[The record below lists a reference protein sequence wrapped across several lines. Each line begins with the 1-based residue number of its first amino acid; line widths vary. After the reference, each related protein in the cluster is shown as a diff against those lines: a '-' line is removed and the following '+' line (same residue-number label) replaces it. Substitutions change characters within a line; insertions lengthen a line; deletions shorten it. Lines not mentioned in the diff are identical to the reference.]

1 MRPGR
6 SIDRVVRRG
15 AARVAA
21 ILALA
26 VLIHIAGFV
35 QKAAAAT
42 EFRIVVLGD
51 SNIAGYGVD
60 PTQAYPAQLERA
72 LRARGHAV
80 VVINEGVSGDTC
92 AGLLH
97 RLDSDVPDGTH
108 LVLFSIGQND
118 MKIGIPRDA
127 LDAPWRELVIRLHA
141 RGIATLN
148 IGTGR
153 DFQGDAFDRA
163 ELHIEANPAT
173 GWHLNAAGY
182 AVVVARTL
190 PAVEAALLRL
200 QATRH

>member
-6 SIDRVVRRG
+6 SVRPAARRG
-15 AARVAA
+15 AARWVAM
-21 ILALA
+21 LA
-26 VLIHIAGFV
+26 VAVLVHVAGLAQRAGAV
-35 QKAAAAT
+35 T
-42 EFRIVVLGD
+42 DLRIVVLGD

-60 PTQAYPAQLERA
+60 PNQSYPAQLERA

-80 VVINEGVSGDTC
+80 VVINEGISGDTC

-127 LDAPWRELVIRLHA
+127 LDAPWRELVIRLQA
-141 RGIATLN
+141 RGIATVN

-153 DFQGDAFDRA
+153 DFQGDAFERA
-163 ELHIEANPAT
+163 EMHIETNPT
-173 GWHLNAAGY
+173 MGWHLNAVGY

-190 PAVEAALLRL
+190 PEVEAALLRL
-200 QATRH
+200 GAERH

>member
-6 SIDRVVRRG
+6 SARPAARRG
-15 AARVAA
+15 AAPWVAA
-21 ILALA
+21 LVFAVLVHLAALA
-26 VLIHIAGFV
+26 PG
-35 QKAAAAT
+35 AAARA
-42 EFRIVVLGD
+42 EHRIVVLGD

-60 PTQAYPAQLERA
+60 PDHAYPAQLERA

-127 LDAPWRELVIRLHA
+127 LDAPWRELVIRLQA

-153 DFQGDAFDRA
+153 EFQGDAFERA
-163 ELHIEANPAT
+163 EMHIETNPMM

-200 QATRH
+200 QASRE

>member
-6 SIDRVVRRG
+6 SAHPAARRG
-15 AARVAA
+15 AARAVAA
-21 ILALA
+21 PALALL
-26 VLIHIAGFV
+26 VLLGVLAAG
-35 QKAAAAT
+35 AAARA
-42 EFRIVVLGD
+42 EHRIVVLGD

-60 PTQAYPAQLERA
+60 PDHAYPAQLERA

-141 RGIATLN
+141 RGIAAVN

-153 DFQGDAFDRA
+153 DFQGEAFERA
-163 ELHIEANPAT
+163 EMHIETNPAI

-182 AVVVARTL
+182 AIVVARTL

-200 QATRH
+200 QAARR